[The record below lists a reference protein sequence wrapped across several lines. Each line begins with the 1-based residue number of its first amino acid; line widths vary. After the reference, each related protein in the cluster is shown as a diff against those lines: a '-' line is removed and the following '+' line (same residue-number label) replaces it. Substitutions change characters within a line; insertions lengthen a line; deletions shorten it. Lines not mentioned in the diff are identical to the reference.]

1 MTTTILLAVLII
13 VVIINLIV
21 TLTKKIS
28 VNNDEILTKLNGI
41 NSDVS
46 KIDSLIRDE
55 FGRNREENQKA
66 FKENREELS
75 NSFKT

>member
-13 VVIINLIV
+13 VVIINFIV

-28 VNNDEILTKLNGI
+28 VNNDEILTKLNGV

-66 FKENREELS
+66 F
-75 NSFKT
+75 